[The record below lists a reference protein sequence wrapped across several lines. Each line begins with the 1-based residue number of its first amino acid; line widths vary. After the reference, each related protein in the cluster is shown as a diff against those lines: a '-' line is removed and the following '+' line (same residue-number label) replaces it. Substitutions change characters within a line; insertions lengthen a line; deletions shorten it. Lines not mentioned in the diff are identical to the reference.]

1 MTAILLEL
9 WKRIKLIGYF
19 LFDNWK
25 YTLPAILLILLVLFA
40 WKSCGK
46 KEIKLD
52 QKAIIEAQQAIEAN
66 DRQKMVEVL
75 ATSDAK
81 EAVADET
88 AANASAV
95 TVNVIKE
102 SKDKWNAASD
112 EAIRAELERRA
123 KQ

>member
-1 MTAILLEL
+1 MSFLTNIWNIWWGQWKWPLKVAFIVVVLIILFSIVGVF
-9 WKRIKLIGYF
+9 R
-19 LFDNWK
+19 
-25 YTLPAILLILLVLFA
+25 
-40 WKSCGK
+40 SCGK

-88 AANASAV
+88 ATNASAV

-102 SKDKWNAASD
+102 LKDKWNAASD
-112 EAIRAELERRA
+112 EDIRAELERRA